1 MAVRKKVAR
10 KKAATKSAVPTAGS
24 KRMKYIKAM
33 STRQGQLAK
42 LIIDSYSKAIPLINK
57 EVVAGKKTM
66 ERLMKQQ
73 KQAAKKLKRLTVRYR
88 KKAIP
93 VTKREIAKLNKEL
106 HNMAVWLRKSKL
118 AHAASSAELA
128 ALKVAARSNAAL
140 IKMMG
145 RTQKKLEQQLAKP
158 KTSSRTRKTKA
169 KAKA

>member
-1 MAVRKKVAR
+1 MAARKKVAR
-10 KKAATKSAVPTAGS
+10 KKAATKSAMPTAGS

-42 LIIDSYSKAIPLINK
+42 SITNSYSKAIRLINK
-57 EVVAGKKTM
+57 EVAAGKRTM
-66 ERLMKQQ
+66 DRLLKQQ

-88 KKAIP
+88 KKAVP

-118 AHAASSAELA
+118 ADAASSAELA
-128 ALKVAARSNAAL
+128 ALKMAARSNAAL
-140 IKMMG
+140 IKMME
-145 RTQKKLEQQLAKP
+145 RTQKKLELQLAKP

-169 KAKA
+169 KAEA

>member
-1 MAVRKKVAR
+1 MAARKKVAR

>member
-1 MAVRKKVAR
+1 MAARKKVAR

-106 HNMAVWLRKSKL
+106 HNMAVWLRKSKF